1 MIYGIQQG
9 DLVKWLLVA
18 RANAKPGAVVQEI
31 PQQFVDYL
39 VNLRCV
45 RADADGTLQI
55 TDKGVLALRME
66 APDAL
71 HRQDDADGA

>member
-1 MIYGIQQG
+1 MLYGIQQG
-9 DLVKWLLVA
+9 DLVKWLLVV
-18 RANAKPGAVVQEI
+18 RANAKPGAVVREI
-31 PQQFVDYL
+31 PQRFVDFL

-45 RADADGTLQI
+45 RVDADGALHI

-71 HRQDDADGA
+71 HRQDDADGG